1 MDFELSEDQEA
12 LQDAVRK
19 LCAGAYPMA
28 TVRSLEA
35 RSGVDRALW
44 RRLADAG
51 VFSLR
56 LPQPDGGVGLGSC
69 EAVLVFEELGR
80 ALVPGPLLWTH
91 LGAGVVDGAAS
102 GERVVGGVERRAQ
115 GGPQP
120 LVLLEHLA
128 TLDRLLVLDDDGV
141 WEVEPPALEGAL
153 VPHPLD
159 PLTPLH
165 RVQEL
170 PPGIQVAGPETAAA
184 WRLEGAT
191 FAAAL
196 LLGLAGAVTDMAVA
210 YAKERQQFDRPV
222 GSFQAVKHILADMLV
237 RTEVARA
244 AVYAA
249 GVHLDDPGVGDVER
263 AVAGA
268 KLIAGDA
275 ALANGKACIQVH
287 GGMGFTWEVDAHLY
301 LKRARVLDTVFGSTQ
316 AQAEVMAALM

>member
-1 MDFELSEDQEA
+1 MDFELSDDQEA
-12 LQDAVRK
+12 LQGAVRR
-19 LCAGAYPMA
+19 LCAGVYPMD

-35 RSGVDRALW
+35 HGGVERALW

-51 VFSLR
+51 VFALR
-56 LPQPDGGVGLGSC
+56 LPAAAGGVGLGSC

-91 LGAGVVDGAAS
+91 LGAGVVDGAGS
-102 GERVVGGVERRAQ
+102 GDQVVGGVERGAQ
-115 GGPQP
+115 DRPLP
-120 LVLLEHLA
+120 LVVEHLA
-128 TLDRLLVLDDDGV
+128 ALDRLLVLDDAGV
-141 WEVEPPALEGAL
+141 WEVDPTAVKGEL

-165 RVQEL
+165 TVDQL
-170 PPGIQVAGPETAAA
+170 PPGTQLAGADTAAS
-184 WRLEGAT
+184 WRLDGTA

-196 LLGLAGAVTDMAVA
+196 LLGLAEAVTDMAVA
-210 YAKERQQFDRPV
+210 YAKERQQFERPI

-249 GVHLDDPGVGDVER
+249 GVHLDDPGVGDVRR
-263 AVAGA
+263 AVSTA
-268 KLIAGDA
+268 KLMAGEA
-275 ALANGKACIQVH
+275 ALVNGKACIQVH

-301 LKRARVLDTVFGSTQ
+301 LKRARVLDTVFGSAQ
-316 AQAEVMAALM
+316 AQAEVMAALI